1 MIWTT
6 TAPETAARTAT
17 RTAQRTATETAGRT
31 ALRITARTVLRTTAP
46 ETAARTV
53 LRTTVPETVPRTIL
67 RIAATEIIT
76 NQPYLNM
83 KGHFPQNPE
92 NAFSYAAR
100 RKTTGIHN
108 KMKGK
113 RSARGRTF
121 ARFKP
126 GKGTCCAQPEYN
138 KENEDRRRRGMYET
152 IPIQQLDEWLE
163 RGYTGRIIDL
173 RDAGAFCCGHIY
185 GAENYPFHELMQNPS
200 VLTAQEPLLF

>member
-1 MIWTT
+1 
-6 TAPETAARTAT
+6 
-17 RTAQRTATETAGRT
+17 
-31 ALRITARTVLRTTAP
+31 
-46 ETAARTV
+46 
-53 LRTTVPETVPRTIL
+53 
-67 RIAATEIIT
+67 
-76 NQPYLNM
+76 M
-83 KGHFPQNPE
+83 KGHFPGFAE
-92 NAFSYAAR
+92 NAFSYAAD

-113 RSARGRTF
+113 RSARRRAF
-121 ARFKP
+121 ARFKT
-126 GKGTCCAQPEYN
+126 GKGTCFAQPEYN

-200 VLTAQEPLLF
+200 VLTAQEPLLFYCTRGSESLLACNYYARQGYQVYNVANGLSYYCGKYLTL